1 MLNKLF
7 GSPKNHPFNQATEHF
22 RNLRYYENGSPQYVN
37 AILEIIRLCRMAIQ
51 SNKNDGDAHVLL
63 ANAYFLAALG
73 CTFQKGY
80 PYFLARAAAA
90 IQATRQGSMYIKERQ
105 IAEKMYGGV
114 IEQLSTQM
122 PDWVEGVEH
131 LPKDMNQLQKLYYDA
146 AVNSSSL
153 DEMKTLL
160 TSE

>member
-7 GSPKNHPFNQATEHF
+7 GSLKNDKFNQATERF
-22 RNLRYYENGSPQYVN
+22 RNLRYYESGSPQYIN
-37 AILEIIRLCRMAIQ
+37 TILEIISLCRKAIQ

-63 ANAYFLAALG
+63 ANAYYLAALR

-80 PYFLARAAAA
+80 PYFLARAAAT
-90 IQATRQGSMYIKERQ
+90 IQATRIGSMYIKNRE

-114 IEQLSTQM
+114 VQQLSTQM
-122 PDWVEGVEH
+122 PDWVEGVER
-131 LPKDMNQLQKLYYDA
+131 LPKDMNQLQTMYYDA
-146 AVNSSSL
+146 AINSSSL

-160 TSE
+160 TRE